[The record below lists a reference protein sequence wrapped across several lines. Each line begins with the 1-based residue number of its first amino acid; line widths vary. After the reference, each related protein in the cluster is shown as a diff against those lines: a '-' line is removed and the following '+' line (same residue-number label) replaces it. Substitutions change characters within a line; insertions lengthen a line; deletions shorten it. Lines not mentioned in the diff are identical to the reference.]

1 MTEIRGPDYEL
12 AEKDYM
18 LGMKY
23 KDIAEKYNVSINT
36 VKSWKQRY
44 NWSRKGV
51 HTKRE
56 SAHTKLN
63 TESNN
68 IKPVVKEVESVLKNS
83 ELNDKQRLFCLYYV
97 KSFNATKS
105 YQKAYGV
112 DYTTAASIAYRLL
125 ENDGVKEEIY
135 RLKKN
140 KLNQAFLE
148 PSDIFQ
154 KYMDIAFADITD
166 FLEFGRE
173 EIPVM
178 SAFGPVTVKDEETG
192 EEIQLTK
199 MVNTVKFKESI
210 EVDGSIISE
219 VKQGKDG
226 ASIKLAD
233 RTKALQWL
241 SDHMNM
247 ATEEQRLKC
256 EKLRTEIEKAK
267 DNSNDVEQVVIIDD
281 I

>member
-44 NWSRKGV
+44 NWSREGV
-51 HTKRE
+51 HTNKN
-56 SAHTKLN
+56 SVHTKSN
-63 TESNN
+63 TETKN

-135 RLKKN
+135 RLKKS

-166 FLEFGRE
+166 YISFRQEDVIVGFDKEGN
-173 EIPVM
+173 PV
-178 SAFGPVTVKDEETG
+178 KR
-192 EEIQLTK
+192 K
-199 MVNTVKFKESI
+199 MNVVDLNNSN
-210 EVDGSIISE
+210 EVDGSILTEVSE
-219 VKQGKDG
+219 GKDG
-226 ASIKLAD
+226 VKIKLAD
-233 RTKALQWL
+233 KMKALQWL
-241 SDHMNM
+241 SNHMNM
-247 ATEEQRLKC
+247 ATEEQRLRC
-256 EKLRTEIEKAK
+256 EKLRVEIEKTK
-267 DNSNDVEQVVIIDD
+267 DNSENTQQVVIIDD

>member
-44 NWSRKGV
+44 NWNRKGV
-51 HTKRE
+51 HTNKK
-56 SAHTKLN
+56 SIHTKSN
-63 TESNN
+63 TETKN
-68 IKPVVKEVESVLKNS
+68 IKPVIKEVESVLENS
-83 ELNDKQRLFCLYYV
+83 ELNDKQRLFCIYYN
-97 KSFNATKS
+97 KYFNATKA
-105 YQKAYGV
+105 YQKAYGC
-112 DYTTAASIAYRLL
+112 DYVTANTNGPRLL
-125 ENDGVKEEIY
+125 VNACIKNEIQK
-135 RLKKN
+135 LKQGKI
-140 KLNQAFLE
+140 NQAFLE
-148 PSDIFQ
+148 PEDIFQ

-166 FLEFGRE
+166 YLEFGRE
-173 EIPVM
+173 EVPIM
-178 SAFGPVTVKDEETG
+178 SAFGPVTVKDKETG

-199 MVNTVKFKESI
+199 MVNTVKFKEST
-210 EVDGSIISE
+210 EVDGTIISE

-233 RTKALQWL
+233 RMKALQWL
-241 SDHMNM
+241 SDHMDM
-247 ATEEQRLKC
+247 ATEEQRLRC
-256 EKLRTEIEKAK
+256 EKLRAEIEKTK
-267 DNSNDVEQVVIIDD
+267 DNSENTQQVVIIDD